1 MPRSSDA
8 VSIGIAVGTGNTVVA
23 LASPDECGIAL
34 GPVRRCMSSDERT
47 VYGLQAPLRLV
58 ASHDIAR
65 PGFQSARRGE
75 FVLMD
80 ASPRDA
86 STEIVLQDLT
96 ILGVPLAKFVLKSPN
111 GDTRLLRID
120 FDRAMTESDAFSLVQ
135 RLADAWSAALA
146 DGQRDPWYG
155 NLYVDIRWAGV
166 KTITAQSGGIEAS
179 MQMTSV
185 EGVAV
190 VPALLSALRWSP
202 LTDVFVEGMKAS
214 QPKSKF
220 LFWFVILEELEKR
233 EEFLSLFTPMF
244 SAEDKAQ
251 LQDAVRSN
259 SLALQRLN
267 GLLNNPTTTL
277 EGRAMKLARIIEAV
291 GGQSIDGL
299 SGPILVEQARCAA
312 LIEQR
317 NKVAHKGSSID
328 KDLLYTVLFPL
339 SRIALKYILDRDAGT
354 ASASRP

>member
-1 MPRSSDA
+1 
-8 VSIGIAVGTGNTVVA
+8 
-23 LASPDECGIAL
+23 
-34 GPVRRCMSSDERT
+34 MSSDERI
-47 VYGLQAPLRLV
+47 VYGLEVPLRLV
-58 ASHDIAR
+58 ASHDIAQ

-80 ASPRDA
+80 ASSQDA
-86 STEIVLQDLT
+86 STEIVLRDLT
-96 ILGVPLAKFVLKSPN
+96 ILGVLLVKFALQSPN
-111 GDTRLLRID
+111 GDTRLLRVD
-120 FDRAMTESDAFSLVQ
+120 FDRAMTEADAFVFIQ
-135 RLADAWSAALA
+135 RFADGWSATLA

-166 KTITAQSGGIEAS
+166 KTLTAQSGGIEAS
-179 MQMTSV
+179 MQMTSI

-190 VPALLSALRWSP
+190 APALLSALEWSP

-233 EEFLSLFTPMF
+233 KEFLTLFTPLF

-251 LQDAVRSN
+251 LQDAMRSN
-259 SLALQRLN
+259 SPALQRLN
-267 GLLNNPTTTL
+267 GLLNNPATTL
-277 EGRAMKLARIIEAV
+277 EGRAAKLAHIVEAI
-291 GGQSIDGL
+291 GGSSIDGL
-299 SGPILVEQARCAA
+299 SGPILVDQARCAA

-328 KDLLYTVLFPL
+328 RDLLYSVLFPL

-354 ASASRP
+354 ASEPRP